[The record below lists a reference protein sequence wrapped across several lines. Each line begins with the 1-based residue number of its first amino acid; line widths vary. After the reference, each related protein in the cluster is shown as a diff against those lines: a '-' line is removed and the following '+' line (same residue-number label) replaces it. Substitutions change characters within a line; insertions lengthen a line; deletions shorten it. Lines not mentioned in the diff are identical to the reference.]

1 MTTEDKKYIAK
12 VIRDETGCG
21 MMEASVAFE
30 TLIKAIKSAPH
41 LPTDTGRK
49 LNFSWELY
57 NLRETN

>member
-57 NLRETN
+57 DLRETN

>member
-1 MTTEDKKYIAK
+1 
-12 VIRDETGCG
+12 
-21 MMEASVAFE
+21 MEASVAFE

-41 LPTDTGRK
+41 LPADTGRK